1 MDSYNF
7 EELLLYRSL
16 IHLGINHKKES
27 PRIIYSPSDI
37 LERVEY
43 GINSY
48 GYRSDEFDKDNEVL
62 VLGCSQTYGAG
73 MPNEFTWSEI
83 FCKSIN
89 KKCSRLAFLGDSI
102 GGQIYKAFRYFE
114 EIGNPKIIVALF
126 PINRLEY
133 PIIPESFLSTG
144 GTNLENRPKTK
155 GFSNAYFNERSVLKF
170 SKVPHDPTYVIP
182 NEFVVFY
189 NFMFISMLEQYC
201 KSNHIKL
208 IWSIYDDYNL
218 KVDIESLPN
227 ISNNYLKTSKYS
239 AYDDFPY
246 KTIHDECVNKINNNH
261 KLYDWAADYGSKRGV
276 GHWGIHNHQH
286 MAELFINR
294 YMEIDNDK

>member
-1 MDSYNF
+1 
-7 EELLLYRSL
+7 
-16 IHLGINHKKES
+16 
-27 PRIIYSPSDI
+27 
-37 LERVEY
+37 
-43 GINSY
+43 
-48 GYRSDEFDKDNEVL
+48 
-62 VLGCSQTYGAG
+62 
-73 MPNEFTWSEI
+73 
-83 FCKSIN
+83 
-89 KKCSRLAFLGDSI
+89 
-102 GGQIYKAFRYFE
+102 
-114 EIGNPKIIVALF
+114 
-126 PINRLEY
+126 
-133 PIIPESFLSTG
+133 
-144 GTNLENRPKTK
+144 
-155 GFSNAYFNERSVLKF
+155 
-170 SKVPHDPTYVIP
+170 
-182 NEFVVFY
+182 
-189 NFMFISMLEQYC
+189 MLEQYC